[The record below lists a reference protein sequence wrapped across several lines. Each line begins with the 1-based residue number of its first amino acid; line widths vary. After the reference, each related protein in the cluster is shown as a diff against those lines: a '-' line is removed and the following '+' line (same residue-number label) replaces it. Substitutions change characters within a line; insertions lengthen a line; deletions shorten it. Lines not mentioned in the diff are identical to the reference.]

1 MYAPLR
7 KVQGSIFQLFH
18 LNMKK
23 RIYVNKTILCD
34 CDIFKM
40 LCHLSQSKKVVRWQ
54 KQCNVYLEAKVHT
67 FLPIVIYY
75 GPYVDC
81 MKIVFGPYINHILT
95 KLLII

>member
-1 MYAPLR
+1 MYTPLR

-40 LCHLSQSKKVVRWQ
+40 LCHLSQSKMVVRWQ
-54 KQCNVYLEAKVHT
+54 KQCNVYLEAKVYT
-67 FLPIVIYY
+67 FLPIIIYY

-95 KLLII
+95 KLL